1 MPFPRMGA
9 GLSTKTR
16 FRWEKTFE
24 NAIFENGK
32 QRIKLLFDDELKLCF
47 SSKPEKA
54 DYVQKSFLWLRTRI
68 PEAPTSTTVRRVGSK
83 RRGDLFDKQTMV
95 VIREG
100 GGVPY
105 PSGFLGIYNPAVTGL
120 NLKHTIYMFHPFIV
134 KYLSLAQSGHTACYQ
149 WSTIY
154 QGVHLSQELAWS
166 YFCVGR
172 MR

>member
-54 DYVQKSFLWLRTRI
+54 DYVQKSFLWLKAR
-68 PEAPTSTTVRRVGSK
+68 S
-83 RRGDLFDKQTMV
+83 DLRKTHAFTQ
-95 VIREG
+95 
-100 GGVPY
+100 
-105 PSGFLGIYNPAVTGL
+105 
-120 NLKHTIYMFHPFIV
+120 
-134 KYLSLAQSGHTACYQ
+134 
-149 WSTIY
+149 
-154 QGVHLSQELAWS
+154 
-166 YFCVGR
+166 
-172 MR
+172 

>member
-83 RRGDLFDKQTMV
+83 RRGGRGAIPQWIFRDLQSCGHWFESQAHYLYV
-95 VIREG
+95 SSIYCQIFVIGTIWSHCMLSMIHHLPRR
-100 GGVPY
+100 P
-105 PSGFLGIYNPAVTGL
+105 PLSGASLVLFLCGKNALSFYL
-120 NLKHTIYMFHPFIV
+120 NV
-134 KYLSLAQSGHTACYQ
+134 KLALST
-149 WSTIY
+149 
-154 QGVHLSQELAWS
+154 
-166 YFCVGR
+166 
-172 MR
+172 